1 MAPFAARAWGLGGLA
16 LAAGLATLL
25 LLPAMTPDQPASP
38 TLLLR
43 PPREGAALARLIAS
57 PSPPPLAALLV
68 SPTEDPR

>member
-1 MAPFAARAWGLGGLA
+1 
-16 LAAGLATLL
+16 
-25 LLPAMTPDQPASP
+25 MTPDQPASP